1 MSRTN
6 AIKVRAVVETDCDLD
21 LSIFITTASSIVDSI
36 ATCASAKNKTLTSS
50 QLTDIET
57 WLAAHLYSIRDQ
69 PYASKSTGQA
79 SASFQGK
86 TGMYLD
92 STHWGQT
99 AMLLDTSGCLSIMNS
114 DLKAGRKNLLV

>member
-1 MSRTN
+1 
-6 AIKVRAVVETDCDLD
+6 
-21 LSIFITTASSIVDSI
+21 
-36 ATCASAKNKTLTSS
+36 
-50 QLTDIET
+50 
-57 WLAAHLYSIRDQ
+57 
-69 PYASKSTGQA
+69 GQA

-114 DLKAGRKNLLV
+114 DLKAGRK